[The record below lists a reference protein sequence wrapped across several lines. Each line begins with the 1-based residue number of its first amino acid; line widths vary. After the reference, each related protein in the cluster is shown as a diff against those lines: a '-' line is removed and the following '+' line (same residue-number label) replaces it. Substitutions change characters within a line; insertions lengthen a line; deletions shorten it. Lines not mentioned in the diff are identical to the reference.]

1 MLSGR
6 FFLHYNIFPPHKIT
20 VFVGFYVMVGS
31 SATLDDGDAIVARSK
46 IGLNSSTPSRWWRAK
61 TDNNRSSSLDLINSE
76 LRHYQLQMHQRQ
88 RQSQRVKSQEE
99 NRKLWLMWNGAQEK
113 LNDEND
119 EKLINGEE
127 TGANSTRKETEES
140 LSLLEN
146 LVHPEEE
153 LLDEINDRQIIQAV
167 IASMAQWNLRK
178 LQKMQ
183 RKSSDQTRYCIQFMY
198 YSIRFNCN
206 NYLNKQTGIAVVATR
221 RWSATTNW
229 VVSATKVRL
238 TTWTCCQ
245 LLRKKSTRVSSS
257 TLRATVTF
265 PTLWSTTTPAQS

>member
-1 MLSGR
+1 M
-6 FFLHYNIFPPHKIT
+6 
-20 VFVGFYVMVGS
+20 FVGFYVMVGS
-31 SATLDDGDAIVARSK
+31 SATLDDGDAVLARSK

-61 TDNNRSSSLDLINSE
+61 TDNNRLSSSSDMINSE

-113 LNDEND
+113 LNEDND
-119 EKLINGEE
+119 KLMEE
-127 TGANSTRKETEES
+127 TSANSTRKETEEG

-183 RKSSDQTRYCIQFMY
+183 RKSDQTR
-198 YSIRFNCN
+198 
-206 NYLNKQTGIAVVATR
+206 
-221 RWSATTNW
+221 
-229 VVSATKVRL
+229 
-238 TTWTCCQ
+238 
-245 LLRKKSTRVSSS
+245 
-257 TLRATVTF
+257 
-265 PTLWSTTTPAQS
+265 